1 MYEVMPTCA
10 LGGRREPE
18 SALPCVPYGT
28 QGRKGVNRECVAEL
42 GPVEIPAKWGT
53 GRQSQLES
61 NGTGRLGGSGGRRR
75 DRGSYTWNHSV
86 QDWESIMGRHER
98 LTPYKQ

>member
-28 QGRKGVNRECVAEL
+28 QGRKGVNPLAPTILDEQML
-42 GPVEIPAKWGT
+42 KID
-53 GRQSQLES
+53 LES
-61 NGTGRLGGSGGRRR
+61 LT
-75 DRGSYTWNHSV
+75 DDCGSYST
-86 QDWESIMGRHER
+86 
-98 LTPYKQ
+98 KK